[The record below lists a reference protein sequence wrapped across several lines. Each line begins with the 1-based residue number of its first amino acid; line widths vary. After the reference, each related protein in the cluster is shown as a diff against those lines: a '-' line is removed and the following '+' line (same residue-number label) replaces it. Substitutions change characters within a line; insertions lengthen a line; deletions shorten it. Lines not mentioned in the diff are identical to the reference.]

1 MNSSFRLTAYFLGLL
16 YMVTAPQLRAQEPA
30 VSTEPSTEEMTTE
43 SEPNAPTPKRYNI
56 PWGSGGVNLS
66 LGFRGVYVDNV
77 FLTHT
82 DTRDDYVLI
91 PEFDVAAFFPIGQS
105 NTVVVDVGIAYDY
118 YTKNTSL
125 NSSAP
130 IINPNS
136 ELAFNIRSGDF
147 TFRPSEKFSYQE
159 SPVYDYGGQFFN
171 VYNSGRFARY
181 DNLVGLL
188 VTWNQHDLVTSA
200 GYFHENLWANGSTYN
215 YIDHSSELFNADAIL
230 AVNPWLK
237 TGVEGFGSINNF
249 DNTPLYDTWRA
260 RVGPTFRI
268 RPSRF
273 ITNRMG
279 AGYEHIEYD
288 SSEAP
293 AFGLQPENTYYAYGS
308 IEHQINQ
315 FMSHTLEASHDNQLG
330 FNAANLEGTHLSY
343 YFTWY
348 PRKRLT
354 LSPRVS
360 VSWYDESFGSSAS
373 ATLYHETF
381 TYILAGFSARYEF
394 DKHWQTR
401 LSWDYRVK
409 DSEIVVD
416 GYTQNQVAL
425 EILYRF

>member
-1 MNSSFRLTAYFLGLL
+1 MKLNSRATGYALICLCSLPAFC
-16 YMVTAPQLRAQEPA
+16 LRAQEQPPE
-30 VSTEPSTEEMTTE
+30 SFTEEMTTE
-43 SEPNAPTPKRYNI
+43 STPNAPPLKRYNI

-66 LGFRGVYVDNV
+66 AGLRGVYVDNV

-82 DTRDDYVLI
+82 GTSDDFVI
-91 PEFDVAAFFPIGQS
+91 VPEVDVAAFFPIGQS
-105 NTVVVDVGIAYDY
+105 NTVVIDVGIAYDY

-130 IINPNS
+130 LINPNS

-159 SPVYDYGGQFFN
+159 SPVYDYGGQFYN
-171 VYNSGRFARY
+171 VYNSGRFARF
-181 DNLVGLL
+181 NNIAGLL
-188 VTWNQHDLVTSA
+188 VTWDQHDLVTSA

-230 AVNPWLK
+230 TINPWLK

-260 RVGPTFRI
+260 RVGPTFRMS
-268 RPSRF
+268 PSRF
-273 ITNRMG
+273 IKIRLG
-279 AGYEHIEYD
+279 AGYERIEYD

-293 AFGLQPENTYYAYGS
+293 TFGLTPENTYYAYGS

-343 YFTWY
+343 FFTWH
-348 PRKRLT
+348 PRQRLT

-360 VSWYDESFGSSAS
+360 VGWYNESFGSSAS
-373 ATLYHETF
+373 TTLYHETF
-381 TYILAGFSARYEF
+381 TYVLAGFSALYEF
-394 DKHWQTR
+394 DKHWQAH
-401 LSWDYRVK
+401 LSWDYRLK
-409 DSEIVVD
+409 DSDIVSD
-416 GYTQNQVAL
+416 GYAQNQVAIEL
-425 EILYRF
+425 LYRF